1 MLDTVFKGFSRT
13 CVMASA
19 AVLTAFFAEAQT
31 FSVRPRLLPVGPN
44 PSAIIAHDL
53 NGNGLPDI
61 ITADRGVMSDPRD
74 ERPANDELSLLMA
87 QGDLNYIKL
96 HPSLKT
102 DFAPYAIAVANID
115 AIKWPDIIV
124 ASFLAARHR
133 DISLFL
139 NKPQE
144 NLFEPFFFRAPDDHL
159 PYFRQRDG
167 DGAEIFTRPGLTS
180 LVVKDINGD
189 GLRDV
194 ITTGWSSDVL
204 VIFPGHAE
212 DHFDAPRFVRAPGGP
227 RDLSLA
233 DFDKD
238 GNTDLAVAM
247 YANAE
252 IALFKGDGQGSFEE
266 TGRFNTRGRLP
277 NRVRVADINRDGIAD
292 IIVSHCYSDD
302 SIVIF
307 YGDGKFQFS
316 VSQEIMLGTDREIL
330 EHEIRDMVVED
341 LSGDG
346 RPDIAVACF
355 ASGKIV
361 VLVNESN
368 DSVLPQRFRRE
379 NYAFDQGRPR
389 ALCAADFT
397 QNGKKDLAVAL
408 WDVDSVGFLLNQK

>member
-1 MLDTVFKGFSRT
+1 MSGVRFKGLSPAY
-13 CVMASA
+13 VMAA
-19 AVLTAFFAEAQT
+19 AVVFAALCADAQT

-61 ITADRGVMSDPRD
+61 ITADRGIMSDPRD

-87 QGDLNYIKL
+87 QGELNYVKL

-102 DFAPYAIAVANID
+102 DFAPYAVAVANID

-139 NKPQE
+139 NKPE
-144 NLFEPFFFRAPDDHL
+144 KNLFEPFFFRVPDDHL
-159 PYFRQRDG
+159 PYFRQSDG

-180 LVVKDINGD
+180 LVVQDINGD
-189 GLRDV
+189 ALRDV
-194 ITTGWSSDVL
+194 IATGWSSDVL
-204 VIFPGHAE
+204 VVFPGHA
-212 DHFDAPRFVRAPGGP
+212 DDYFDAPRFIPASGAP
-227 RDLSLA
+227 RDLCLA

-238 GNTDLAVAM
+238 GHMDLAVAM
-247 YANAE
+247 YATAE
-252 IALFKGDGQGSFEE
+252 IALFRGDGKGSFVE
-266 TGRFNTRGRLP
+266 TRRFATRGRLP
-277 NRVRVADINRDGIAD
+277 NRVRVADVNRDGIPD
-292 IIVSHCYSDD
+292 IIVSHRYSDD

-307 YGDGKFQFS
+307 YGDGGFQFS

-355 ASGKIV
+355 ASARIV

-408 WDVDSVGFLLNQK
+408 WDVDSVGFLLNRK